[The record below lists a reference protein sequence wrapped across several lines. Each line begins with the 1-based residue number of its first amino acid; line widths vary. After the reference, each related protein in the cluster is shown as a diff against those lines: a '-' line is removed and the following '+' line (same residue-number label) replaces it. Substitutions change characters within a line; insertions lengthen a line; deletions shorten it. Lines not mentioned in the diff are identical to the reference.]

1 MMRDLRPLIC
11 TLGLTLALGACSMTP
26 AEPPVAQA
34 PRVAQTIPPEMLRMA
49 EMALEDGL
57 PNEARQRFTRL
68 ASMDPH
74 NPWVRLGLAE
84 SLLAIDEVNHARD
97 RFDELQSVE
106 PVRARALQGKGLAL
120 MRQNRREEAITIL
133 TAATEADAALWRAWN
148 GLGGLHDLGRHFDLS
163 ADAYNRALALRP
175 DSGVV
180 RNNMGYSLLLQ
191 GKPAEAARLL
201 MEALQHEPRLDAAH
215 ANLRLALALQGRYQ
229 DARAGLTKDRQAAAL
244 NNIGF
249 VALSRGDLGEAEAF
263 LAQAIEASPSFH
275 DRAAANLVR
284 ARALKGG

>member
-1 MMRDLRPLIC
+1 MRDLRSLFCAIA
-11 TLGLTLALGACSMTP
+11 LTIGLGACSMAP
-26 AEPPVAQA
+26 AQPPVTQA
-34 PRVAQTIPPEMLRMA
+34 PKATQVPPEMLRMA

-84 SLLAIDEVNHARD
+84 SLLAVDEVSHARD
-97 RFDELQSVE
+97 RFDELQTVE

-120 MRQNRREEAITIL
+120 MRQNRREEAVTVL
-133 TAATEADAALWRAWN
+133 TAAIEAEPNLWRAWN
-148 GLGGLHDLGRHFDLS
+148 GLGGLYDMGRQFDLS
-163 ADAYNRALALRP
+163 AEAYQRALALRP
-175 DSGVV
+175 DSGVI

-201 MEALQHEPRLDAAH
+201 MEALQHEPRLEAAH
-215 ANLRLALALQGRYQ
+215 ANLRLALALQGRYH
-229 DARAGLTKDRQAAAL
+229 DAKAGLTKDRQASAL

-249 VALSRGDLGEAEAF
+249 VALTRGDLNEAEAF
-263 LAQAIEASPSFH
+263 LVQAIEASPSFH

-284 ARALKGG
+284 TRALKGG